1 MIEYVLDPSF
11 SIPRHI
17 RDSVSELRVLIMV
30 YIALVL
36 MVKQILVQFDVLLFH
51 LPPTFSGER
60 KLIAG

>member
-1 MIEYVLDPSF
+1 MY
-11 SIPRHI
+11 SIQV
-17 RDSVSELRVLIMV
+17 SVSHDTSGTAYLKLRVLIMV

-51 LPPTFSGER
+51 LLPTFSGER